1 MKKTWKKI
9 ISVLLGIAMVT
20 GGIFLP
26 ETKFVYADDMKTDGT
41 SGSAGDGSSSVESGT
56 PIYCAGG
63 YRIYLALNHM
73 MNEDTHTIS
82 ASHTY
87 LSEYSSYAYYWFP
100 EKDEWNV
107 TLPVERVRQV
117 YEDRLVKIR
126 PGMIEQ
132 GNTGTFSEIT
142 GNTQDFSTWFE
153 ATGSV
158 YKNDNASQFRDAMN
172 NTFAGEGKQ
181 DNIKNFLDK
190 YREKLI
196 TSGTTTEAKLSIW
209 FPKSLD
215 DFYANWFIVV
225 EPVFVYYM
233 KTPGGSKV
241 NYTVYSA
248 QEFFSQNKALGS
260 IINGYARKSHLEFYK
275 IARLMLSA
283 SFVNNT
289 TAKGNVYCTYD
300 KEDGTYSK
308 EQAEVDAAE
317 KSIKNV
323 DFPNAGFGLYGGIF
337 SPDRKAGQPSNIG
350 MTVTYDIN
358 GSRIGSSVTTE
369 GNITQEERE
378 A

>member
-1 MKKTWKKI
+1 MKKIWKKI
-9 ISVLLGIAMVT
+9 ISVLLVIAMVT

-26 ETKFVYADDMKTDGT
+26 ERSVYADDMKTDGT
-41 SGSAGDGSSSVESGT
+41 SGSAGDSSYGGRG
-56 PIYCAGG
+56 IALYCAGG
-63 YRIYLALNHM
+63 YRIYLAKNHM

-87 LSEYSSYAYYWFP
+87 LSQYSSYAYYWFP
-100 EKDEWNV
+100 EKDEYGV
-107 TLPVERVRQV
+107 TVPVKKIRQV
-117 YEDRLVKIR
+117 YEGSLYNIR

-132 GNTGTFSEIT
+132 GDTGTFSEIT
-142 GNTQDFSTWFE
+142 GNTQGFSTWFK

-158 YKNDNASQFRDAMN
+158 YKNDTASQFRDAMN

-190 YREKLI
+190 YKTQLI
-196 TSGTTTEAKLSIW
+196 TSGYKEEDISIW
-209 FPKSLD
+209 FPKNLD

-225 EPVFVYYM
+225 EPVLVTYL
-233 KTPGGSKV
+233 KTKEDGSKV
-241 NYTVYSA
+241 NYTVFSA
-248 QEFFSQNKALGS
+248 QEFFSKNSALGEELTGLS
-260 IINGYARKSHLEFYK
+260 DRADITK

-308 EQAEVDAAE
+308 AQAEVDAAE

-323 DFPNAGFGLYGGIF
+323 DSPNAGFGLYGGIF

>member
-9 ISVLLGIAMVT
+9 ISVLLVIAMVT

-26 ETKFVYADDMKTDGT
+26 ERNVYAELSLGSDEDKKEDT
-41 SGSAGDGSSSVESGT
+41 SVPVSKGVAA
-56 PIYCAGG
+56 YCAGG
-63 YRIYLALNHM
+63 YRIYLASKHIL
-73 MNEDTHTIS
+73 NEDTHTIS

-87 LSEYSSYAYYWFP
+87 LSKFSSYAYYWFP
-100 EKDEWNV
+100 EKDVYGSTIPVNA
-107 TLPVERVRQV
+107 LPHINSNKNSLQ
-117 YEDRLVKIR
+117 YIKY
-126 PGMIEQ
+126 GMIEQ
-132 GNTGTFSEIT
+132 GDIGTFSEIT
-142 GNTQDFSTWFE
+142 GNTQGFSTWFE
-153 ATGSV
+153 ATGGV
-158 YKNDNASQFRDAMN
+158 YKNDTASQFKDAMN

-196 TSGTTTEAKLSIW
+196 TSGRATETDISKW

-225 EPVFVYYM
+225 EPVFITYT
-233 KTPGGSKV
+233 KSGSVK
-241 NYTVYSA
+241 NYTVFSA
-248 QEFFSQNKALGS
+248 QEFFSKNSALGEELTGLS
-260 IINGYARKSHLEFYK
+260 DRADITK

-308 EQAEVDAAE
+308 AQAEVDAVE

-378 A
+378 V